1 MEDLKQNKIPKIA
14 IVGMDCYL
22 GGNCNG
28 LDSFEHS
35 IYEGNQHFIPLPAQR
50 WQGIEKQEQLL
61 TKYGFTSSKA
71 PLGAYIKDFAI
82 DALRL
87 QIPPEAVDK
96 FNPQELLMLQ
106 VADHAL
112 QDAGLHP
119 GSRIA
124 VVIVSATELAFPE
137 FQGSMQLESP
147 YIENRLANYVS
158 KLWNFAG
165 LTLTLT
171 AEQNSVFKALDLA
184 QKLLAIKEV
193 DAVLVGAVELAG
205 DSASVLLR
213 NQMSAVNTG
222 VNTLSYDQNVNGWMI
237 GEGAGAVVLKLH
249 ETATQDSSRI
259 YAVIDA
265 LSLVENAKSQVNSI
279 PTDLNAAAVTQA
291 CQQAFVLADI
301 KPTDVNYL
309 EVIGSGI
316 QSQDESEIQGLL
328 QAYRTSQPKL
338 SCAIGS
344 AKANIGHTYAV
355 SGLISLIK
363 TALCLYRR
371 YIPVVPQWSSPKMPE
386 IWQDSPFY
394 VAAESKPWFLEPG
407 ATKRIAAVNGMEV
420 DGSYAHL
427 ILSEEPGQKKYSNNY
442 LQQIPYY
449 LFAIAADDRSS
460 LLEQIHALQQTI
472 LDCSSLAAAASQ
484 TFTAFQKHQKATYA
498 LAIFARNQDE
508 LTREIQR
515 ALQGVNV
522 AFETGKDWQTPVGS
536 YFTAKPL
543 GKQSEVAFV
552 YPGSFNS
559 YIGIARNLFRLFPH
573 IYDDLVIK
581 SVYTRVANIEKLL
594 YPRSLKKFSTKQ
606 LEVLEHQLINDPL
619 TMLEA
624 EVGIAGFMTAILR
637 DYFQVKP
644 NCAFGYSLG
653 EISMMFAQGVWTGFK
668 HSSEGL
674 NSSSLFKTRLSGP
687 KHAVREYW
695 GLPAKNHQDDNF
707 WSNYVLLCPLSQ
719 VREAIKQEKRVY
731 ITLINTPEEV
741 VIAGDTQAC
750 QRVIETLDCHAYH
763 TPINHVIHCEPMR
776 SEYDELAK
784 INTLPIQD
792 LPKTVFY
799 SAAEYQPITLESHAI
814 GHNIAQTLCQELNF
828 PQLVNRV
835 YNDGLR
841 IFIEVG
847 IGSNCSRWISKILQD
862 KTHFTVSLNR
872 RGVEDHTS
880 IIRAL
885 AKLLSHRVEIDLSPL
900 YAPMPTNSSQNQV
913 LLKTIT
919 LGSNKNDGIF
929 VSRKNQEIF
938 NNKFSNLLVNAPN
951 QQYELL
957 QVSEFKKPLCSV
969 SQNLITS
976 EPKGMMKTLIA
987 ETLPKNIYF
996 DDSSNTCPVLLCDR
1010 STKPE
1015 EKLQDN
1021 ISPPAQESYQH
1032 SLLPSY
1038 INDSFIHENQLPN
1051 LRSPYYQKLNENVSR
1066 MTAAHAVLL
1075 QARQESLHQISAII
1089 QQQLALYQKLF
1100 DEANNLTDECN

>member
-1 MEDLKQNKIPKIA
+1 MEKNPENKVPKIA

-22 GGNCNG
+22 GGDCNG
-28 LDSFEHS
+28 LASFENS
-35 IYEGNQHFIPLPAQR
+35 IYEGTQHFISLPEQR
-50 WQGIEKQEQLL
+50 WQGIEKQEHLL
-61 TKYGFTSSKA
+61 TQYGFTSGKS
-71 PLGAYIKDFAI
+71 PLGAYIKEFTI

-87 QIPPEAVDK
+87 QIPPEVVDK

-106 VADHAL
+106 VADNAL

-124 VVIVSATELAFPE
+124 VVIVSATELTFPT
-137 FQGSMQLESP
+137 FQGSTQFDYP
-147 YIENRLANYVS
+147 NIENRLANYVS
-158 KLWNFAG
+158 RLWNFAG

-213 NQMSAVNTG
+213 NQKSAINTG

-249 ETATQDSSRI
+249 ETAKQDNSRI
-259 YAVIDA
+259 YAVIEA
-265 LSLVENAKSQVNSI
+265 LSLVENPKSQIYSI
-279 PTDLNAAAVTQA
+279 PTALNAETVTQA

-328 QAYRTSQPKL
+328 QAYRTHEPNL

-355 SGLISLIK
+355 SGLVSLIK
-363 TALCLYRR
+363 TALCLYHR
-371 YIPVVPQWSSPKMPE
+371 YLPGVPQWSSPKMPE

-394 VAAESKPWFLEPG
+394 VIGESKPWFLEPG
-407 ATKRIAAVNGMEV
+407 ATKRIAAINGMEV

-427 ILSEEPGQKKYSNNY
+427 ILSEESGQKRYGNNY

-460 LLEQIHALQQTI
+460 LLEQIQALQQTI
-472 LDCSSLAAAASQ
+472 IDCPSLAVAANQ
-484 TFTAFQKHQKATYA
+484 TFTAFQKRQKATYA
-498 LAIFARNQDE
+498 LAILGRNQDE

-515 ALQGVNV
+515 AIPGVNV
-522 AFETGKDWQTPVGS
+522 AFKTGKDWQTPVGS

-543 GKQSEVAFV
+543 GKQNNVAFV

-559 YIGIARNLFRLFPH
+559 YIGIARNLFRLFPQ

-594 YPRSLKKFSTKQ
+594 YPRSLKKLSTKQ
-606 LEVLEHQLINDPL
+606 LEVLEQQLINDPL

-674 NSSSLFKTRLSGP
+674 NSSPLFKTRLSGP

-695 GLPAKNHQDDNF
+695 KLPAKPDDQDEKF

-719 VREAIKQEKRVY
+719 IREAIKQEKRVY

-750 QRVIETLDCHAYH
+750 QRVIETLNCHAYH

-784 INTLPIQD
+784 INTLPIQN
-792 LPKTVFY
+792 LPETIFY
-799 SAAEYQPITLESHAI
+799 SAAEYQPITLDSYSI

-835 YNDGLR
+835 YNDGFR

-847 IGSNCSRWISKILQD
+847 VGSNCSRWISKVLQD
-862 KTHFTVSLNR
+862 KEHVAISLNR

-880 IIRAL
+880 IIRAF

-900 YAPMPTNSSQNQV
+900 YASLPESSGQSQV

-919 LGSNKNDGIF
+919 LGGNKSNDIF
-929 VSRKNQEIF
+929 VHEQKSAIHQDIF
-938 NNKFSNLLVNAPN
+938 TNSLVN

-957 QVSEFKKPLCSV
+957 EFSEFEEPIYSV

-976 EPKGMMKTLIA
+976 EAKDFMSNLIT
-987 ETLPKNIYF
+987 ENSPENICLN
-996 DDSSNTCPVLLCDR
+996 DHHKSSTVMLRDRINTPQ
-1010 STKPE
+1010 
-1015 EKLQDN
+1015 EKSPDN
-1021 ISPPAQESYQH
+1021 ISITEQESYPDVLSADEQD
-1032 SLLPSY
+1032 
-1038 INDSFIHENQLPN
+1038 DSFAPEYQLPN
-1051 LRSPYYQKLNENVSR
+1051 LRSLYYQKLNENVSR
-1066 MTAAHAVLL
+1066 MTKAHGVLL
-1075 QARQESLHQISAII
+1075 QARQESLYQISAII
-1089 QQQLALYQKLF
+1089 QQQLALYHKLF